1 MNIIITKPQC
11 YTAKGQKPNQ
21 EDSLFPQEGEA
32 SKDTRVFLVCDG
44 MGGHENGEVASA
56 CVAETIGKMTA
67 SMPVCSAAEMQCC
80 FEKALQQAYANLD
93 ELDHSD
99 SYKKMGTTLTF
110 LALCTDGVLVAHIG
124 DSRVYQMRP
133 GKGIIFQT
141 RDHSLVN
148 DLIASGEITEEEA
161 KNHPQRNVITRAIMP
176 HQEYPSKATYK
187 ILHDIKEGDLFFL
200 CCDGVVEQLDNKEL
214 CSYLLNT
221 KPLEERINSIRKACE
236 ERSTRDNN
244 TAYLI
249 EVKKVEMS
257 EQDRSRIKQI
267 EAKAKSDE
275 VKLEIVDDDT
285 ITKQL
290 PTKQEGR
297 KNSRLLIILLS
308 IVIIL
313 ILAFIFLFSP
323 HEGKQ
328 KQDIKPN
335 EPKSEHVQGTIQ
347 RHKQ

>member
-1 MNIIITKPQC
+1 MNIRITKPQC
-11 YTAKGQKPNQ
+11 YTAKGQKSNQ
-21 EDSLFPQEGEA
+21 EDSLFPRKGDVSQ
-32 SKDTRVFLVCDG
+32 DTRVFMVCDG

-67 SMPVCSAAEMQCC
+67 NQPLCSTAEMRCC
-80 FEKALQQAYANLD
+80 LEKALQQAYDNLD

-99 SYKKMGTTLTF
+99 SHKKMGTTLTF
-110 LALCTDGVLVAHIG
+110 LAICTDGVLVAHIG

-148 DLIASGEITEEEA
+148 DLIASGELTEEGA
-161 KNHPQRNVITRAIMP
+161 KTHPQRNVITRAIMP

-200 CCDGVVEQLDNKEL
+200 CCDGIVEQLDNKDL

-221 KPLEERINSIRKACE
+221 KPLEERIKSIKNACE
-236 ERSTRDNN
+236 ERNTRDNN

-249 EVKKVEMS
+249 EVKKVEMTNQ
-257 EQDRSRIKQI
+257 E
-267 EAKAKSDE
+267 
-275 VKLEIVDDDT
+275 
-285 ITKQL
+285 L
-290 PTKQEGR
+290 PTKQEEN
-297 KNSRLLIILLS
+297 KTPRLLIILLS

-313 ILAFIFLFSP
+313 ILACIFLFSS
-323 HEGKQ
+323 HEGKKDQ
-328 KQDIKPN
+328 NIMPN
-335 EPKSEHVQGTIQ
+335 KPKSEHVQGTIQ
-347 RHKQ
+347 RHK